1 MSHSPTA
8 LFPQWTSVRAHLSLA
23 LRARLSLTW
32 HIDAPL
38 SYSQDKAQSHVA
50 QLCTSL
56 LLLGQGLISRGTAV
70 HLSLTPRAR
79 LNLTWHSCA
88 PLSYSQGKAQSHVA
102 QLCTSLLLL
111 GQGSISR
118 GTAVHLSL
126 TPRVRLN
133 LTRHSGAPLS
143 YSQGKAQS
151 HVAQRCTSL
160 LLPGQGSV
168 SRGTAVHFSLNPRA
182 RLDNLTWHS
191 GAPLSYSQGKTQSHV
206 AQRCT
211 SLLLLGQGSVSRGT
225 AVHLSLA
232 LRAGISLTWHSGAP
246 LSYS

>member
-1 MSHSPTA
+1 MDISSRT
-8 LFPQWTSVRAHLSLA
+8 
-23 LRARLSLTW
+23 
-32 HIDAPL
+32 PL
-38 SYSQDKAQSHVA
+38 SCSSGKAQSHVA
-50 QLCTSL
+50 HRCTSL
-56 LLLGQGLISRGTAV
+56 LLPGQGSISRGTAV

-88 PLSYSQGKAQSHVA
+88 PLSYSQGKTQSHVA
-102 QLCTSLLLL
+102 QLCTSLLLP

-126 TPRVRLN
+126 TPR
-133 LTRHSGAPLS
+133 
-143 YSQGKAQS
+143 
-151 HVAQRCTSL
+151 
-160 LLPGQGSV
+160 
-168 SRGTAVHFSLNPRA
+168 A
-182 RLDNLTWHS
+182 RLNLTWHS
-191 GAPLSYSQGKTQSHV
+191 CAPLSYSQGKTQSHV

-232 LRAGISLTWHSGAP
+232 VRAGLSLTWHSGAP